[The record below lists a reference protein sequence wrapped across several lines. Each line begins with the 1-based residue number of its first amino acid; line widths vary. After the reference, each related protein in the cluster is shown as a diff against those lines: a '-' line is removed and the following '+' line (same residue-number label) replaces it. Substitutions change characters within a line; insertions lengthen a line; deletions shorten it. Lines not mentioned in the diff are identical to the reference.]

1 MYQYIFRK
9 RYERAEKEFVES
21 KVDLQ
26 KKSELKEHLTE
37 HLYTIIHQNELRKAN
52 KLSELMKELEME
64 QNTEYQI
71 LPSLPPLSS
80 FNSISPLRTLHSPK
94 SPPHTAEATQVTTEN
109 VKPVEHA
116 QNEKISENVKHVELN
131 KNVKQMENVIRIDL
145 TDSLNSDDIENSKQV
160 ELTENVQDQC
170 SAGDHSKSLENVIL
184 KNNADITQQ
193 NVENDEKRIVETSD
207 NDNVKS
213 SLSNESQVS
222 NVDNDKIA
230 PVDLSGISTPT
241 DNVSESDNVSEL
253 EVQKVSESEVQVQQE
268 EETPN
273 IELPSAWTLDVV
285 KKEQAS

>member
-1 MYQYIFRK
+1 
-9 RYERAEKEFVES
+9 
-21 KVDLQ
+21 
-26 KKSELKEHLTE
+26 
-37 HLYTIIHQNELRKAN
+37 
-52 KLSELMKELEME
+52 
-64 QNTEYQI
+64 
-71 LPSLPPLSS
+71 
-80 FNSISPLRTLHSPK
+80 
-94 SPPHTAEATQVTTEN
+94 
-109 VKPVEHA
+109 
-116 QNEKISENVKHVELN
+116 
-131 KNVKQMENVIRIDL
+131 
-145 TDSLNSDDIENSKQV
+145 LNSDDIENSKQV

-184 KNNADITQQ
+184 KNNADITEQ

-207 NDNVKS
+207 NDHVKS
-213 SLSNESQVS
+213 SLNNESQVS

-241 DNVSESDNVSEL
+241 DNVSEL

>member
-1 MYQYIFRK
+1 LRNIFQD
-9 RYERAEKEFVES
+9 AC
-21 KVDLQ
+21 
-26 KKSELKEHLTE
+26 
-37 HLYTIIHQNELRKAN
+37 
-52 KLSELMKELEME
+52 
-64 QNTEYQI
+64 
-71 LPSLPPLSS
+71 S
-80 FNSISPLRTLHSPK
+80 FFTTSNVQVLGNSILGVS
-94 SPPHTAEATQVTTEN
+94 
-109 VKPVEHA
+109 
-116 QNEKISENVKHVELN
+116 
-131 KNVKQMENVIRIDL
+131 
-145 TDSLNSDDIENSKQV
+145 
-160 ELTENVQDQC
+160 
-170 SAGDHSKSLENVIL
+170 
-184 KNNADITQQ
+184 
-193 NVENDEKRIVETSD
+193 EKRIVETSD